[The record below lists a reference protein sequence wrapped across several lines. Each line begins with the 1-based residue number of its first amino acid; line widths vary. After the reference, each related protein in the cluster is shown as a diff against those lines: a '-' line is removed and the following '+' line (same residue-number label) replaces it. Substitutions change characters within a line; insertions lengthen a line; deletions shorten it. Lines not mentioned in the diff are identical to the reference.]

1 MEVQA
6 HQNDTN
12 FWVDDGQVPNRY
24 LPKVMR
30 GDISSVRRIRAADKG
45 NLIGSELLFNAG
57 LS

>member
-1 MEVQA
+1 MEVEA

-24 LPKVMR
+24 LPKVVR
-30 GDISSVRRIRAADKG
+30 GDISSVRRIRPTDKG
-45 NLIGSELLFNAG
+45 NVFGSEFLFNAG